1 MRSFMN
7 KKNMIILLFVLFII
21 VFSITTVIVYNKNK
35 KIDMENEIKLSDLED
50 DKITDECT
58 DEYEALHLEDVT
70 ETNSSQVKVSPN
82 CELILSKFYDK
93 CEHTISENVELP
105 QELINM
111 TKDDLE
117 EYFKDW
123 KVEEFSSNKIVLYKR
138 CEGQC
143 DEHFLLKN
151 IDGKIVI
158 FKLNDNGDED
168 KYQDT
173 DISTE
178 YLTDTD
184 LINMQDGGLQIFGKE
199 QLNKVI
205 EDFE

>member
-1 MRSFMN
+1 MEVFMN
-7 KKNMIILLFVLFII
+7 KKIIILLFVLFII
-21 VFSITTVIVYNKNK
+21 GFSITTVIVYNRNQNK
-35 KIDMENEIKLSDLED
+35 VIDSEIKLSDVNDE
-50 DKITDECT
+50 KITDECI
-58 DEYEALHLEDVT
+58 DEYEALQLEDVT
-70 ETNSSQVKVSPN
+70 ETNSNQVKVSPN

-93 CEHTISENVELP
+93 CEHTITENVELP

-117 EYFKDW
+117 KHFKDW
-123 KVEEFSSNKIVLYKR
+123 KVEEFSSNKLVLYKR

-143 DEHFLLKN
+143 NEHYLLKN

-158 FKLNDNGDED
+158 FKLNDNGDEE

-199 QLNKVI
+199 ELNKVI